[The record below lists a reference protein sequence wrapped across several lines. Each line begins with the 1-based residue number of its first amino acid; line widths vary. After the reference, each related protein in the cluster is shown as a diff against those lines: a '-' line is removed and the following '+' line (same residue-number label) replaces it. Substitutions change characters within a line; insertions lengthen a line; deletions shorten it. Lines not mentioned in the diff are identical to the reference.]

1 MKCELLNNQEK
12 AAEPPIARAESF
24 EFSAGEGST
33 VCYHQPLYENP
44 LAQLQSAIHGGRSL
58 SKLKGRYYKIQS
70 NSGYLHQYY
79 PAVEYYKIAYRM
91 IRDNIHTIILARKD
105 IQNFQKLIQNIYI
118 NRKEKL
124 PTGQTKLSFDSEIY
138 RLRSSLTTYIFS
150 VRATLD
156 TIASMFQT
164 IYGPQIGQHISFNGL
179 MSHVLSGK
187 CLVDD
192 PLLVDFFGKK
202 MEWFVLLKDVRDYL
216 AHFGAIE
223 FSIKEDASGA
233 LVIEMFRCMKISTFI
248 QIIDHGFGCL
258 LEFLNVHCAKVANGA

>member
-1 MKCELLNNQEK
+1 MKCELLSNKVK
-12 AAEPPIARAESF
+12 AAEPPIARAEGF
-24 EFSAGEGST
+24 EFSAAEGST

-44 LAQLQSAIHGGRSL
+44 LAKLQSAIHGGKSL
-58 SKLKGRYYKIQS
+58 IKLNGRYYKIQS
-70 NSGYLHQYY
+70 NGGYIHKYY

-91 IRDNIHTIILARKD
+91 VQDNIHTIVLAKKD
-105 IQNFQKLIQNIYI
+105 IHDFQKVIQNIYAS
-118 NRKEKL
+118 RKEKL
-124 PTGQTKLSFDSEIY
+124 PTGQTKLSFDTEIY

-179 MSHVLSGK
+179 MIHVLSDK
-187 CLVDD
+187 CIIDD
-192 PLLVDFFGKK
+192 TPLKEFFRNK

-223 FSIKEDASGA
+223 FSIKEDASGT
-233 LVIEMFRCMKISTFI
+233 LVIEMFSGMKISTFI
-248 QIIDHGFGCL
+248 QIVDQGFGCL